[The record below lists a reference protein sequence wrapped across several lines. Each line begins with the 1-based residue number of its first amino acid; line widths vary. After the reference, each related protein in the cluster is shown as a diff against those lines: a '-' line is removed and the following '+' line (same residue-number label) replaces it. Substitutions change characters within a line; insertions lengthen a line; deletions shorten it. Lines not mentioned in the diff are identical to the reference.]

1 MANVIDGPREFA
13 DPEDKETQIRE
24 YIKLS
29 HTIDSLDARKKELRE
44 ALFEILETQGEED
57 EKGNLL
63 LPLKEPIDGVVRIE
77 KSGRRSRKIDEDK
90 ATEIIEARGIGD
102 DVYKMVRVIDED
114 ALMAAYYE
122 DKLTEQELD
131 DMFPTSVVWALR
143 IPKK

>member
-13 DPEDKETQIRE
+13 NPDDKETQIRE

-29 HTIDSLDARKKELRE
+29 HTIDSLEDRKKELRS
-44 ALFEILETQGEED
+44 ALFEILEVEGEED

-63 LPLKEPIDGVVRIE
+63 LPLKEPIDGVIRVE
-77 KSGRRSRKIDEDK
+77 KSGRRSRKIDETK
-90 ATEIIEARGIGD
+90 AEEIIAARGLED
-102 DVYKMVRVIDED
+102 EVYKMVRVVDED

-131 DMFPTSVVWALR
+131 EMFPVSVVWALR

>member
-1 MANVIDGPREFA
+1 MARVSDGPREFA
-13 DPEDKETQIRE
+13 NPDDPETQIRE
-24 YIKLS
+24 YIKLA
-29 HTIDSLDARKKELRE
+29 HTIDSLEERKKELRS
-44 ALFEILETQGEED
+44 ALFELLETEGEED

-63 LPLKEPIDGVVRIE
+63 LPLESPIDGVIRIE

-114 ALMAAYYE
+114 ALMAAFYE
-122 DKLTEQELD
+122 DKVTEEELD
-131 DMFPTSVVWALR
+131 EMFPVNVVWALR